1 MKISGFTIVRN
12 AVKCDY
18 PVVEA
23 ITSILPV
30 VDEMI
35 VLIGNSE
42 DNTEDLI
49 RSIRSDKLKIHHSVW
64 DENLNQG
71 GKVLAIETDKAF
83 QYISPDSDWA
93 FYIQADE
100 VIHEKYHDIIRKTT
114 SLYKDDQQVE
124 GLLFNYLHFYGT
136 YDYVADSRKWYHKEV
151 RIIRNDKGIKA
162 YRDAQGFRRGLK
174 KINVKPVDATVY
186 HYGWV
191 KNPLKMKEKLK
202 KVQELWLDSI
212 NKPVNI
218 ESVAGEIFDF
228 NQFDSLKHFEGEH
241 PVVMKKR
248 IAEKNWFFDLDISKK
263 SFLLR
268 KSYCIGMKKKPERDY
283 SISGTI
289 KSFDYWTG
297 LESLR
302 IKESPVQLSGGSA
315 TRVPIVEPWS
325 MIFCRISL

>member
-1 MKISGFTIVRN
+1 MMKISGFTIVRN

-18 PVVEA
+18 PVVQS
-23 ITSILPV
+23 IRSILPV

-35 VLIGNSE
+35 VLIGQGE

-49 RSIRSDKLKIHHSVW
+49 RSIQSDKLRIHHSVW

-71 GKVLAIETDKAF
+71 GKVLAAETDKAF

-100 VIHEKYHDIIRKTT
+100 VIHEKYHEVIRKTA
-114 SLYKDDQQVE
+114 SLYKEDKRVE

-151 RIIRNDKGIKA
+151 RIIRNDKSIRA
-162 YRDAQGFRRGLK
+162 YRDAQGFRRENK
-174 KINVKPVDATVY
+174 KIRVKPVDATVY

-202 KVQELWLDSI
+202 KVQELWMDSI

-218 ESVAGEIFDF
+218 ESVAGDMFDF
-228 NQFDSLKHFEGEH
+228 SQFDSLKPFEGEH
-241 PVVMKKR
+241 PAVMKER
-248 IAEKNWFFDLDISKK
+248 IAEKNWHINLDISKK
-263 SFLLR
+263 KFSLKEKLL
-268 KSYCIGMKKKPERDY
+268 YWIEKKTGKRL
-283 SISGTI
+283 
-289 KSFDYWTG
+289 FDFRNYK
-297 LESLR
+297 
-302 IKESPVQLSGGSA
+302 I
-315 TRVPIVEPWS
+315 I
-325 MIFCRISL
+325 